1 MTQAKSSSA
10 QPQLFGLLLL
20 VPVWDY
26 SYALNILLGA
36 VNFVAMGVAVVNTR
50 GLWLCTQSLGRLQ
63 RRILV

>member
-1 MTQAKSSSA
+1 MTQAESSSA
-10 QPQLFGLLLL
+10 QAQLFWLLLL
-20 VPVWDY
+20 VPTWD
-26 SYALNILLGA
+26 YALNILLGA